1 MFRATDGSSIRSP
14 RSTTKASR
22 AASRYSPSICTSM
35 PTNWNSA
42 RTLEFGANAGAYIA
56 AFMRNIDWSA
66 VKQRYDDAVK
76 VAPPRPLEQ
85 KEFADVPSISVE
97 EVREMMKSGT
107 PVHN

>member
-1 MFRATDGSSIRSP
+1 
-14 RSTTKASR
+14 
-22 AASRYSPSICTSM
+22 
-35 PTNWNSA
+35 
-42 RTLEFGANAGAYIA
+42 
-56 AFMRNIDWSA
+56 MRNIDWSA

-85 KEFADVPSISVE
+85 KEFADLPSISVE